1 MMYFS
6 RSSKLL
12 SSRGPSYPTLPLDLS
27 EDLANENHFRR
38 RAHTAVLERN
48 SSCFRRKRNDES
60 PSSLA
65 LQQHQLRD
73 LLGTMHP
80 TKDYE
85 DIDLKGR
92 GYTFSRLST
101 KLQQDQHNLEEY
113 HFRTM
118 TPLEDFVRPEEYTQS
133 RNTGYE
139 HGHIRSLMKLD
150 VYGPTASKKSAARR
164 SRQKLPKANP
174 DRYERLSPE
183 HKLNLSASP
192 ANSLS
197 GRRTRESERN
207 GSYRDRDGF
216 DSFND
221 TGDNS
226 SRASSTSRQSFHS
239 RESSNQ
245 PSITSSEQQHIDQR
259 RRKLELDASHHRLDL
274 TIPSSLRDVKENF
287 GLTRITYEDRLSF
300 DPFVRRKQYDKVNK
314 NKTKVISFYFIFL
327 FL

>member
-1 MMYFS
+1 
-6 RSSKLL
+6 
-12 SSRGPSYPTLPLDLS
+12 
-27 EDLANENHFRR
+27 
-38 RAHTAVLERN
+38 
-48 SSCFRRKRNDES
+48 
-60 PSSLA
+60 
-65 LQQHQLRD
+65 
-73 LLGTMHP
+73 MHP
-80 TKDYE
+80 TKDYQ

-92 GYTFSRLST
+92 GYTFSRLTT
-101 KLQQDQHNLEEY
+101 KLQHDQQNLDEY

-192 ANSLS
+192 ENSIS
-197 GRRTRESERN
+197 GRRTRESDR
-207 GSYRDRDGF
+207 GRDRDSGF
-216 DSFND
+216 DSYND
-221 TGDNS
+221 AGDNS
-226 SRASSTSRQSFHS
+226 SRASSTSRQSYRS

-245 PSITSSEQQHIDQR
+245 PSITSSEQQHLDQR
-259 RRKLELDASHHRLDL
+259 RRKLELDASQHRLDL

-287 GLTRITYEDRLSF
+287 GLTRITHEDRLSF

-314 NKTKVISFYFIFL
+314 NKTKVAAAAYFL
-327 FL
+327 FPFLSCLFFLYYRIKHFKRIFIIQSVNIKGNNKKLLILKERE